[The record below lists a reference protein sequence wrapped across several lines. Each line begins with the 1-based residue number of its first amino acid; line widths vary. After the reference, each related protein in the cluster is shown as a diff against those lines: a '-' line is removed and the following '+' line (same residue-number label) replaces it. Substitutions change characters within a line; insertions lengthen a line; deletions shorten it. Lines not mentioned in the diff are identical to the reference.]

1 MLIPRCQLAEQMLDH
16 MGGAA
21 ACVLRGHGVTTV
33 GATIAQAVIHALNL
47 EALAK
52 ITLGVAR
59 ARGQP
64 SEPSPADIAEL
75 PDLGTMLN
83 EEYLWRHHLARLE
96 HAGLTL

>member
-1 MLIPRCQLAEQMLDH
+1 MQQADVPALRRSVAEACRILAFCGMARAGQADARSH
-16 MGGAA
+16 GWRG

-59 ARGQP
+59 ACGQP
-64 SEPSPADIAEL
+64 SELSPPTSPSCPTWA
-75 PDLGTMLN
+75 PC
-83 EEYLWRHHLARLE
+83 
-96 HAGLTL
+96 